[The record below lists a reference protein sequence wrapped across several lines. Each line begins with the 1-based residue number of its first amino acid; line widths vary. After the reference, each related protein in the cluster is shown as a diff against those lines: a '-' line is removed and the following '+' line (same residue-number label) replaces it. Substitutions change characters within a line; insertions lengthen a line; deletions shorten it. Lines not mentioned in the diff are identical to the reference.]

1 MNSRIADCF
10 VQIATGF
17 TITTKERS
25 PGRIQTCTRRIRS
38 AMHYSVMLRGR
49 MLWQRSPKA
58 DAKVRQTQGFGYF

>member
-10 VQIATGF
+10 VRTATGF

-49 MLWQRSPKA
+49 GAL
-58 DAKVRQTQGFGYF
+58 